1 MTQVSGRCEA
11 AGLATNTNVNHQ
23 TIHRAPRFSREMATL
38 ICGHL
43 RKDRDTQTL
52 ASLARTAKIFLEPAL
67 DALWSRIP
75 GITPLLRL
83 LPSDLWEIYQVVVSD
98 SEERGPLY
106 VLVCLRA
113 PI

>member
-1 MTQVSGRCEA
+1 
-11 AGLATNTNVNHQ
+11 
-23 TIHRAPRFSREMATL
+23 MATL

-75 GITPLLRL
+75 GIGPLLRL
-83 LPSDLWEIYQVVVSD
+83 LPSDLWEIHQVVVSD